1 MTIQDEVFSLDKKE
15 IKLYSCLITYGVQ
28 TKDELCLNSDIPID
42 DAEKAIDTLIEKG
55 LARYDKDNGVV
66 FSTLPIQSL
75 ISALDYSSQK
85 LEEGLKKDYQSVKKA
100 FEKNLLEFKET
111 YDKQFE
117 ELKSTTNT
125 LRESL
130 KEEWENSERLRREK
144 TKEFAEEL
152 VTSTVN
158 KTANIHTNFEQLITS
173 EKNSLEK
180 EWNKAITHFK
190 NIPET
195 SVRTLKEYISIYE
208 KELLEII
215 KASSSKINA
224 IQTQISEIITTIET
238 ESSIQLQAFVS
249 DTDSSVKDLK
259 NNILDGMNEVH
270 KYEKEFVNDLRKRMQ
285 ETLESEI
292 SNALTKVVSAISD
305 DIDKEINT
313 ALDKVKEQTKESIE
327 ESSNQIKQE
336 FKDFVETASELIQ
349 EQKASIDVIHNEII
363 DISSEQKLVVQKE
376 FFLKQFE
383 AHLSSDL
390 AALETKYRRVQKIA
404 TDAMETVRRDAKS
417 RLIEQRERFD
427 ALIKSFNEKL
437 EKAIER
443 KDMDVIRLQQLSQSV
458 DQFLSNLL
466 VSIPARVNQ
475 LKSSLEDSFVSST
488 NELKETLGKTPLD
501 SINEIYSSLDLT
513 QKRIDD
519 VIKETSSDSK
529 LEIQSVIE
537 TSNQI
542 TDTLTN
548 LQEGLMEKVH
558 NRFEQRSKVLNT
570 ELDALLRNFQQVLS
584 GIESSYS
591 DLKDRLQSENIS
603 TVTEIETNLQN
614 STVQLKNEIS
624 NIFNENKKRNRDFIT
639 NIDSTLNNH
648 MDRILDVIK
657 EGFSQIKTEFN
668 NELEKQLENIHQN
681 NQTYSDALQNAID
694 DFTAQSTTFISNF
707 KSNLSQSIEDKQN
720 VINTL
725 INDNRRSVEEVVAL
739 HRSQIA
745 KYQEK
750 GPNDIMMFINQVES
764 EVSTQNKS
772 LKDALEELASFYDG
786 LYDST
791 MNEVNGLIKQVHETG
806 EKLTTIV
813 NSSLQSITTTLSKAK
828 DNVDSFVN
836 DSVTELEN
844 QIGVASGFITS
855 EFETTAQ
862 VVEEEAQALKG
873 EMQGTISDLNSELKD
888 MIVQQD
894 QEYQS
899 KIPEVSQEF
908 SQAFEELIKER
919 HRLDQELEVKAQES
933 LSNLLESWSNQ
944 MERTKAKLQE
954 VTESIN
960 LAIKANIEN
969 LEVIVEKNTEQSI
982 KRLNEVIN
990 IESVDDLFGLN
1001 EIRSKV
1007 KQANK
1012 RLRIAISDTL
1022 KEHLEEFD
1030 HKVPELMNSYAAIHA
1045 QAEEDLV
1052 KFMEDLNDTISSYQS
1067 TFNNKLHEFLTEERQ
1082 SLDFSEIR
1090 DELTNITRDF
1100 NESANKSLEEISN
1113 DLSDSIQTSMKNIDQ
1128 SKEEIQTLLGKL
1140 SAIISEENLK
1150 LQDELNKLK
1159 DEMYTE
1165 IETKIEDLKK
1175 KVERNVDSHYNA
1187 LEKTSLSIAGNS
1199 SQLLQVLREEMDKLI
1214 SEIAETSNNLFNE
1227 VLESNKGLKDDLQVL
1242 ESELT
1247 QAEPIKTV
1255 RFLKLASDETKSRFV
1270 FDIIKD
1276 SKKQVTIFS
1285 SNPTFLNSS
1294 ELKSVPSGKRVYL
1307 ITNFD
1312 FTKKGK
1318 KWLSELKGKVNVIF
1332 YSTSLKNLKGLFLVA
1347 DNDIALLVP
1356 NELGI
1361 VASDQKLVQF
1371 LSQTLQSTRGRRLS
1385 LKSLE

>member
-1 MTIQDEVFSLDKKE
+1 MSVQDRIFSLDKKE
-15 IKLYSCLITYGVQ
+15 IKIYSCLITYGVQ
-28 TKDELCLNSDIPID
+28 TKAELSLNSNIPID
-42 DAEKAIDTLIEKG
+42 ELEIAIDSLIEKG
-55 LARYDKDNGVV
+55 LSHYDKEHGVV

-75 ISALDYSSQK
+75 ITALDYSSK
-85 LEEGLKKDYQSVKKA
+85 RLEEGLRKDYQSVKKV
-100 FEKNLLEFKET
+100 FEKHLIEFKES

-117 ELKSTTNT
+117 ELKTTANT

-130 KEEWENSERLRREK
+130 KEEWDNSERLRSAN
-144 TKEFAEEL
+144 TKEFAEEVL
-152 VTSTVN
+152 TSTIN
-158 KTANIHTNFEQLITS
+158 KTTNIHTNFEQLITS
-173 EKNSLEK
+173 EKSSLEK
-180 EWNKAITHFK
+180 EWNNAITHFQ

-195 SVRTLKEYISIYE
+195 SVRTLKEYISNYE
-208 KELLEII
+208 KEILEII
-215 KASSSKINA
+215 KASSGKINEV
-224 IQTQISEIITTIET
+224 QKQISEIITTIET
-238 ESSIQLQAFVS
+238 ESSVQLQAFVS
-249 DTDSSVKDLK
+249 DAGSSVKDLK
-259 NNILDGMNEVH
+259 DNLLDEMSEVQ
-270 KYEKEFVNDLRKRMQ
+270 KYEKEFANDLRKRIQ
-285 ETLESEI
+285 ETLESDI
-292 SNALTKVVSAISD
+292 SGALTKVVSGISE

-313 ALDKVKEQTKESIE
+313 ALKRVKEQTRESIE
-327 ESSNQIKQE
+327 ETSNQIKQE

-363 DISSEQKLVVQKE
+363 DISSEQKLAVQKE

-390 AALETKYRRVQKIA
+390 SALETKYRRVQKMA
-404 TDAMETVRRDAKS
+404 TDAMETIRRDAKS
-417 RLIEQRERFD
+417 RLLEQREKFD
-427 ALIKSFNEKL
+427 VLIKSFNEQL
-437 EKAIER
+437 QKAITR
-443 KDMDVIRLQQLSQSV
+443 KDMDVVRLQQLSQSV

-475 LKSSLEDSFVSST
+475 LKSSLEESFAAST
-488 NELKETLGKTPLD
+488 NELKDTLGKTPLD

-513 QKRIDD
+513 QKRIAE

-529 LEIQSVIE
+529 QEIRSVIE
-537 TSNQI
+537 TSSQLSS
-542 TDTLTN
+542 TLTN

-614 STVQLKNEIS
+614 STVQLKNEIA
-624 NIFNENKKRNRDFIT
+624 NIFNENKKQNRDFIT
-639 NIDSTLNNH
+639 NIDMTLNNH

-681 NQTYSDALQNAID
+681 NQSYSDALQNVID
-694 DFTAQSTTFISNF
+694 NFTTQSTTFISNF
-707 KSNLSQSIEDKQN
+707 KSSLSQSIEDKQN
-720 VINTL
+720 VVNSL
-725 INDNRRSVEEVVAL
+725 ISDNRRSVEEVVAL

-750 GPNDIMMFINQVES
+750 GPNDIMMFINQIES

-786 LYDST
+786 LYDNT

-806 EKLTTIV
+806 DKLTTIV
-813 NSSLQSITTTLSKAK
+813 NSSLQSITTTLAKAK

-844 QIGVASGFITS
+844 QMGVASGFITS
-855 EFETTAQ
+855 EFATTAQ
-862 VVEEEAQALKG
+862 VVQEEVQTLKD
-873 EMQGTISDLNSELKD
+873 EMQETITALNSEMKD
-888 MIVQQD
+888 VIIQQD

-899 KIPEVSQEF
+899 KIPEISQEF

-919 HRLDQELEVKAQES
+919 RRLDQELEVKAQES
-933 LSNLLESWSNQ
+933 LGNLLESWSNQ

-990 IESVDDLFGLN
+990 VESVDDLFGLN
-1001 EIRSKV
+1001 EIKNKV

-1012 RLRIAISDTL
+1012 RLKIAINDTL

-1030 HKVPELMNSYAAIHA
+1030 NRVPELMNSYSAIHA

-1082 SLDFSEIR
+1082 NLDFSEIR
-1090 DELTNITRDF
+1090 DELINITRDF
-1100 NESANKSLEEISN
+1100 NESAKKSMEEISN
-1113 DLSDSIQTSMKNIDQ
+1113 DLNDSIQTAMKNIDQ
-1128 SKEEIQTLLGKL
+1128 SKEEIQTLLEKL
-1140 SAIISEENLK
+1140 SAIITKENIE

-1159 DEMYTE
+1159 DEMYT
-1165 IETKIEDLKK
+1165 KIEIKISDLKK

-1214 SEIAETSNNLFNE
+1214 SEVADTSNLLFNE
-1227 VLESNKGLKDDLQVL
+1227 VLESNKELQSELKVL
-1242 ESELT
+1242 ESETT

-1255 RFLKLASDETKSRFV
+1255 RFLKLTSDESKNKFV
-1270 FDIIKD
+1270 FDIINN
-1276 SKKQVTIFS
+1276 SRKQVTIFS
-1285 SNPTFLNSS
+1285 SNPTFLSSS

-1312 FTKKGK
+1312 FTKRGK
-1318 KWLSELKGKVNVIF
+1318 KWVSELKGKVNVVF
-1332 YSTSLKNLKGLFLVA
+1332 YSTSLKKLKGLFIVA
-1347 DNDIALLVP
+1347 DNEIALLVP

-1361 VASDQKLVQF
+1361 VTSDQKLVQF